1 MYLERRI
8 AVVIPALNEEGA
20 IGRVVA
26 DLPTFVDRAIVADN
40 GSTDRTAEVARA
52 AGALVV
58 AEPERGYGAAC
69 IAALCHIGD
78 ADIVVF
84 MDGDYSDHAEE
95 MPALVDPIARGDA
108 DFVVGS
114 RVLGRRETGS
124 LTPQQQF
131 GNWLA
136 TRLILA
142 IWKVNYTDL
151 GPYRAISV
159 EALQRLDMADR
170 NYGWTVEM
178 QIRAAVAGLRSQEVA
193 VSYRRRIGQS
203 KVSGTVKGTIM
214 AGIKILTVIGRSA
227 LASRSI
233 SGPARHSGSRGES

>member
-1 MYLERRI
+1 MHLGRRI
-8 AVVIPALNEEGA
+8 AVVIPALNEERA
-20 IGRVVA
+20 IGRVVT
-26 DLPTFVDRAIVADN
+26 DLPAFVDRVIVADN
-40 GSTDRTAEVARA
+40 GSTDQTAAVARA

-69 IAALCHIGD
+69 LAALAHIGD

-84 MDGDYSDHAEE
+84 MDGDYSDHADD
-95 MPALVDPIARGDA
+95 MQALVGPIASGDA
-108 DFVVGS
+108 DMVIGS
-114 RVLGRRETGS
+114 RVLGHREAGS

-136 TRLILA
+136 TTLIRLL
-142 IWKVNYTDL
+142 WGVSYTDL
-151 GPYRAISV
+151 GPYRAISTA
-159 EALQRLDMADR
+159 ALARLGMADR

-178 QIRAAVAGLRSQEVA
+178 QIRAAVAGLRTLEVP

-214 AGIKILTVIGRSA
+214 AGIKILAVIGRFALLARPAPVRSA
-227 LASRSI
+227 
-233 SGPARHSGSRGES
+233 PP